1 MIQESRRMKIK
12 LLIRTKLILSFLAIV
27 LIVGVASISIG
38 IKIINDNVI
47 GQAYDDVQTDLN
59 TIKYFFN
66 ERVHFKMR
74 FLEYLSYLETLRAAI
89 VVNNRR
95 MIAEKLREV
104 KLEVEFD
111 ILTVTDARGRV
122 IVRSG
127 NFTMFGDDVSPDKY
141 VRRVLD
147 TKKACYGPDLISRDE
162 LLKES
167 RELAD
172 RAVTPVI
179 ETPRARKTG
188 KKIEE
193 RGLVLKAAA
202 PVMQNGRLIGV
213 IYGAKLINNSFDLVD
228 KFRNLVFKDEKID
241 GSDLGTATIFL
252 DDIRVSTNVRRQ
264 DGMRAVGT
272 QLSEEVYRQVYEK
285 GKTWLDKAFV
295 VNKWYLS
302 AYGPLVDIEQRAI
315 GILYVGILEEKYTR
329 ILRNTA
335 LYYLIII
342 AVTSVIAILVSVYI
356 VNSVTRPAQKLIGAS
371 REIIHGN
378 YKKIQIDTQDEM
390 GYLSNVFNNMVDAIH
405 ERDRQLKE
413 RTEKQI
419 VKSAKLASLGRMAS
433 GIAHEI
439 NNPLTGILT
448 YSSLLLEDLR
458 GTDYGEDLQIIVNE
472 ALRCR
477 KIVKGILDFARET
490 KLEKEP
496 ANINDVIQNSLSM
509 LEKLANFQNVHI
521 KSDLAP
527 DIPLVSL
534 DVTQMR
540 SVINNLAINGAD
552 AMPEGGTLS
561 ISTRYRKE
569 IGKVVVEV
577 SDTGVGISEENIGKV
592 YDPFFTTKEI
602 GKGTGLGLAVTYG
615 IVNRHNGSIDIR
627 SKVGEG
633 TTFII
638 TLPVA

>member
-1 MIQESRRMKIK
+1 MKIR
-12 LLIRTKLILSFLAIV
+12 LLIRTKLILSFLAVV
-27 LIVGVASISIG
+27 LIIGVASISIG

-47 GQAYDDVQTDLN
+47 GQAYDDVQMNLN

-66 ERVHFKMR
+66 ERIHFKMR
-74 FLEYLSYLETLRAAI
+74 FLEYLSYLETLRSAI
-89 VVNNRR
+89 VNNNRR
-95 MIAEKLREV
+95 TISEKLREV
-104 KLEVEFD
+104 KREVEFD
-111 ILTVTDARGRV
+111 ILTVMDARGKV

-127 NFTMFGDDVSPDKY
+127 DFNSFGDDRSLDKY
-141 VRRVLD
+141 VKHVLD
-147 TKKACYGPDLISRDE
+147 TKKPCYGTDIISRDE
-162 LLKES
+162 LLKEG

-172 RAVTPVI
+172 RAVILVL

-202 PVMQNGRLIGV
+202 PVIHNGRLIGV

-272 QLSEEVYRQVYEK
+272 RVSEEVYREVYEK

-302 AYGPLVDIEQRAI
+302 AYGPLLDIDNRAI
-315 GILYVGILEEKYTR
+315 GILYVGILEEKYSR
-329 ILRNTA
+329 ILRNTT

-342 AVTSVIAILVSVYI
+342 VVTSIMAILVSVYI
-356 VNSVTRPAQKLIGAS
+356 VNSVTRPAEKLIAAS

-378 YKKIQIDTQDEM
+378 YQKILVDTHDEM
-390 GYLSNVFNNMVDAIH
+390 GYLGSVFNNMVDAIH

-448 YSSLLLEDLR
+448 YSSLLLEDLQ

-472 ALRCR
+472 TLRCR

-490 KLEKEP
+490 KLEKQP
-496 ANINDVIQNSLSM
+496 ANINDVIMDSLSM
-509 LEKLANFQNVHI
+509 LEKLAHFQNVQI
-521 KSDLAP
+521 LTDLDP
-527 DIPLVSL
+527 EMPPISL

-552 AMPEGGTLS
+552 AMPRGGVLS
-561 ISTRYRKE
+561 ITTRYKKE
-569 IGKVVVEV
+569 PGTVTIEV

-592 YDPFFTTKEI
+592 FDPFFTTKEI
-602 GKGTGLGLAVTYG
+602 GKGTGLGLAVTFG
-615 IVNRHNGSIDIR
+615 IVNRHNGQLDIR
-627 SKVGEG
+627 SKLGEG

-638 TLPVA
+638 TLPEA